1 MSSRSEVPGR
11 RHPAVPLARGAAAL
25 TALVLLVSGCTTGAA
40 QPAVTVVTTA
50 AGGSATGPT
59 GAQVTVGTSTSA
71 AGSIVVQAPGESAE
85 PASDPSREPV
95 DLTTTGSSSAGA
107 GSSPSKSAG
116 SGSSKPSSGSSAPS
130 SAPSSSTPAV
140 VPAATVSV
148 TPRNG
153 ATKVD
158 PLGRITARAMGGVIT
173 SVKIVNPGGRIVF
186 HQFKI
191 NKSSYAL
198 IPELGYERR
207 YTVQIGTKSAGGR
220 EAVSTSTFVTL
231 RPKAKVSASITPTQ
245 GALVGTGQPIEIT
258 FSRPIADSARRSVE
272 SQISVTSTSKQGGA
286 FRWYSSTVVRW
297 RPATMWKAN
306 TRVTVVADIYGK
318 QLTPGGY
325 GAEDR
330 RLTFNVIRDVRSV
343 VNARTHLM
351 SVYSGGRLVREMKVS
366 LGNDKYPTPNGI
378 YVVTQKLP
386 THVMDSSTWGL
397 RGAGAYRTKV
407 KWATRVSSGG
417 IFVHGAPWSEY
428 AQGNDNVSHGC
439 INVTDALA
447 EWYQKYSYPGD
458 AVKVINSNGPKLA
471 AWDGFGD
478 WNIPFSKY

>member
-1 MSSRSEVPGR
+1 MTPG
-11 RHPAVPLARGAAAL
+11 
-25 TALVLLVSGCTTGAA
+25 
-40 QPAVTVVTTA
+40 
-50 AGGSATGPT
+50 
-59 GAQVTVGTSTSA
+59 
-71 AGSIVVQAPGESAE
+71 
-85 PASDPSREPV
+85 
-95 DLTTTGSSSAGA
+95 
-107 GSSPSKSAG
+107 
-116 SGSSKPSSGSSAPS
+116 
-130 SAPSSSTPAV
+130 
-140 VPAATVSV
+140 
-148 TPRNG
+148 NG

-158 PLGRITARAMGGVIT
+158 PLARITARATGGVIT
-173 SVKIVNPGGRIVF
+173 HLKIINPDGKVVF

-198 IPELGYERR
+198 IPELGFERR

-220 EAVSTSTFVTL
+220 AAVTTSTFVTV
-231 RPKAKVSASITPTQ
+231 RPKAKITTSITPNQ

-306 TRVTVVADIYGK
+306 TRVTVAAEIYGK

-330 RLTFNVIRDVRSV
+330 LLTFNVIRDVRSV

-428 AQGNDNVSHGC
+428 AQGKDNVSHGC

-458 AVKVINSNGPKLA
+458 TVKVINSNGPALQP
-471 AWDGFGD
+471 WDGFGD
-478 WNIPFSKY
+478 WNIPFAKY